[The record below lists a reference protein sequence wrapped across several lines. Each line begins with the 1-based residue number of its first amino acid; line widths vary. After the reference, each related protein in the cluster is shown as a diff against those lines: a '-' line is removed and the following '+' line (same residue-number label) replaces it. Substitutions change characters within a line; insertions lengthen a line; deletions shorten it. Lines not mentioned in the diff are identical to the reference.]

1 MKFLRVLLASLLI
14 GGAAHAQGA
23 SQLGAGQ
30 ILGNPTGSRAPGT
43 ATNVGAIFDQYYSC
57 SARGSILFRGASNLT
72 CLGPGTA
79 GLPLTSG
86 GAGGDLSYSIVAL
99 SAGGL
104 GGNNTAANGGIFYSD
119 ATRGR
124 ILAPTAT
131 AQQMLQSGAN
141 AAPAWSTATWPSTTT
156 INQILYSS
164 AANLIGGIA
173 TMNNGVM
180 ISGGAGIP
188 VFAGTLPCANF
199 PALSGD
205 ISTVA
210 NACATTLAT
219 VNANVGSWGTATQVP
234 QFTVNA
240 KGLITAVANVTIT
253 PAFSSITGQATLAQF
268 PNIASNTVLA
278 NVTGGSAV
286 PTAATPSAILDT
298 LTTCSTQGSVMYRNA
313 TTWVCLGPGSS
324 GQVLQSGGAAANPS
338 WLTVS
343 GTGTVTTVGWTGGI
357 VTVTNPTTTPAF
369 TIAGTS
375 GGIPYF
381 SSTSTW
387 ASSGLLTQN
396 ALVLGG
402 GAGAAPTPMGSLGTT
417 TTVLHGNAAGAP
429 TFAAVAYADIA
440 SGDLASSANYLA
452 GTASKLVNSGVIYQ
466 GEVTVTYGT
475 TTTFDF
481 SLFNNAVVTLTGNIT
496 TMTLSNVTA
505 GKSGSITFIQDG
517 TGSRTSVFSTTFKFA
532 GGTVP
537 TLTTTANAIDI
548 LDYHCR
554 TSTFCQAALAKDV
567 RNP

>member
-1 MKFLRVLLASLLI
+1 MMNFLRILLASLLI
-14 GGAAHAQGA
+14 GGAAHAQGV

-43 ATNVGAIFDQYYSC
+43 ATNIGAIFDQFYSC

-72 CLGPGTA
+72 CLAPGTA

-86 GAGGDLSYSIVAL
+86 GTGGDLSYSILAL

-104 GGNNTAANGGIFYSD
+104 GGSNTAANGGIFYSD

-164 AANLIGGIA
+164 AANVLGGITA
-173 TMNNGVM
+173 LNNGVL
-180 ISGGAGIP
+180 ISGGTGIP
-188 VFAGTLPCANF
+188 TFAGTLPCANF
-199 PALSGD
+199 PALTGD
-205 ISTVA
+205 LSTVA

-219 VNANVGSWGTATQVP
+219 VNANTGSWGTATQVP

-240 KGLITAVANVTIT
+240 KGLITAVANVTVT

-286 PTAATPSAILDT
+286 PTAATPSAIMDT
-298 LTTCSTQGSVMYRNA
+298 LTSCTVQGSVAYRNA
-313 TTWVCLGPGSS
+313 TTWVCLGPGTS

-338 WLTVS
+338 WLTVT

-357 VTVTNPTTTPAF
+357 VSIANPTTTPAF

-387 ASSGLLTQN
+387 ASSALLTANQIMI
-396 ALVLGG
+396 GG
-402 GAGAAPTPMGSLGTT
+402 GAGAAPSTFACATT
-417 TTVLHGNAAGAP
+417 TTVVHGGTPP
-429 TFAAVAYADIA
+429 TCATVSYADIT
-440 SGDLASSANYLA
+440 SGDLASSANYFA
-452 GTASKLVNSGVIYQ
+452 GTASKLVNSGVIYGAEQ
-466 GEVTVTYGT
+466 TVTYGT

-481 SLFNNAVVTLTGNIT
+481 ATFNNAVVTLTGNIT

-537 TLTTTANAIDI
+537 TLTTTAGAIDI
-548 LDYHCR
+548 LNYHCR
-554 TSTFCQAALAKDV
+554 TTTFCIASLSKDV